1 MAMNFYPP
9 TSGPQNQLHI
19 QQGTHNTC
27 LSENNSAQL
36 DTSPHLNRFEHIKI
50 IKVEDVLHYFETIP
64 HSFDNNHE
72 VVSQKLN
79 NELTNYNCVNSL
91 IDVIKTCKSN
101 IMNAYDNARYLVH
114 LLRNYPI
121 IIETYLASNPYN
133 YETEKELKELG
144 YYFKVSIINVSN
156 AAQTSSIYSIDQP
169 FVVNPYIQTLKTP
182 RLYGLQECSSHYATV
197 HTVGQDR
204 LFSRLS
210 HRKCTTAH
218 TSGSHQQQ
226 LKRIFQ

>member
-91 IDVIKTCKSN
+91 IDVIKT
-101 IMNAYDNARYLVH
+101 
-114 LLRNYPI
+114 
-121 IIETYLASNPYN
+121 
-133 YETEKELKELG
+133 
-144 YYFKVSIINVSN
+144 
-156 AAQTSSIYSIDQP
+156 
-169 FVVNPYIQTLKTP
+169 
-182 RLYGLQECSSHYATV
+182 
-197 HTVGQDR
+197 
-204 LFSRLS
+204 
-210 HRKCTTAH
+210 
-218 TSGSHQQQ
+218 
-226 LKRIFQ
+226 

>member
-72 VVSQKLN
+72 VV
-79 NELTNYNCVNSL
+79 NSL
-91 IDVIKTCKSN
+91 IDVIKT
-101 IMNAYDNARYLVH
+101 Y
-114 LLRNYPI
+114 
-121 IIETYLASNPYN
+121 
-133 YETEKELKELG
+133 
-144 YYFKVSIINVSN
+144 
-156 AAQTSSIYSIDQP
+156 
-169 FVVNPYIQTLKTP
+169 
-182 RLYGLQECSSHYATV
+182 
-197 HTVGQDR
+197 R